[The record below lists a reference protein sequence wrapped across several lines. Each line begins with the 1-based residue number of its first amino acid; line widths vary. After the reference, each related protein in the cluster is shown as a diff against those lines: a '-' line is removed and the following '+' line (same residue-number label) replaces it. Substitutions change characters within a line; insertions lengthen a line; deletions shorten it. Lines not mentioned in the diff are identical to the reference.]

1 MGSQQQEKHVLVE
14 RGRGVYS
21 VKSKITLPLVFT
33 LCAFLCS
40 SISMLN
46 AVSSY
51 TLFDCNLFGKKGT
64 SCADEKKVAD
74 EASNFYSIAT
84 DSDTFLV
91 ICKIIVAY
99 F

>member
-21 VKSKITLPLVFT
+21 SVKSTITLPLVFT

-51 TLFDCNLFGKKGT
+51 TLFDCNLFGKKVLVLPT
-64 SCADEKKVAD
+64 KRRLLMKRAI
-74 EASNFYSIAT
+74 SIR
-84 DSDTFLV
+84 
-91 ICKIIVAY
+91 
-99 F
+99 

>member
-21 VKSKITLPLVFT
+21 VKSTITLPLVFT

-51 TLFDCNLFGKKGT
+51 TLFDCNLFGKKVLVLPT
-64 SCADEKKVAD
+64 KRRLLMKRAI
-74 EASNFYSIAT
+74 SIR
-84 DSDTFLV
+84 
-91 ICKIIVAY
+91 
-99 F
+99 